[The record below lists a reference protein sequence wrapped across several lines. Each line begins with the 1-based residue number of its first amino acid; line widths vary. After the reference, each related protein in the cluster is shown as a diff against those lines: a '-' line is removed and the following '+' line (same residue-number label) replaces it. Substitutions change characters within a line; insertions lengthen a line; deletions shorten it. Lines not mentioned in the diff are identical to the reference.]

1 MNAYR
6 LMVIGYLAT
15 GDYTSIQQKENDQN
29 NEGGGELSLFESK
42 VEESVGGLT
51 MSEDGGGLS
60 LEDE

>member
-15 GDYTSIQQKENDQN
+15 GYVDQNKQIENDQN